1 MLRLID
7 LMRQSADS
15 APFEAPSRDPV
26 LAGLTL
32 DSRRVQPGFLFAAL
46 AGSRADGASFVAEAV
61 KRGATAI
68 LAAPDAALPPLG
80 SDIVV
85 VRDANPRRRIALMA
99 AAFAGLQPATIAA
112 VTGTNGKSST
122 VHFVRHLWSTLGLKA
137 ASVGTL
143 GIVSPGF
150 TRDAGLTTPDPVQLH
165 EDLATLAR
173 EGVTHLAVEA
183 SSHGL
188 DQHRLDGLKL
198 QAAAFTNLT
207 HEHLD
212 YHPSMGAYFAAKARL
227 FEQLLPAGGTAVV
240 NADSD
245 RAGQLAE
252 ICARRGI
259 RFWTYGTN
267 GREFRLLKDT
277 PTPGGQHLVIEA
289 MGTRREVELPLVGGF
304 QASNA
309 LAALGLVVATGGDTA
324 RAVAGLATMS
334 GAPGRLQLVARH
346 RSGAPVYVDYAHKP
360 EALETVL
367 ATLRPFAKGKLV
379 VVFGCGGDRD
389 RAKRPVMGEIATR
402 LADLTLITDDNPR
415 SEEPDAIR
423 AEILRGIPVDRKN
436 WSEVREG
443 RHVAIE
449 QGMAALKS
457 ADDLLLIAGKG
468 HETGQ
473 TIKGVTYP
481 FDDAQVARDL
491 TGGAAGARSGRP
503 TRWRRR

>member
-1 MLRLID
+1 MG
-7 LMRQSADS
+7 
-15 APFEAPSRDPV
+15 EAALPRDPV

-32 DSRRVQPGFLFAAL
+32 DSRKVQPGFLFAAL
-46 AGSRADGASFVAEAV
+46 AGSRADGASFVADAV

-68 LAAPDAALPPLG
+68 LAGPDAALPPLDPG
-80 SDIVV
+80 IVV
-85 VRDANPRRRIALMA
+85 VRDANPRRRVALMA
-99 AAFAGLQPATIAA
+99 ATFAGLQPATIAA

-122 VHFVRHLWSTLGLKA
+122 VHFVRHIWAALGFKA

-150 TRDAGLTTPDPVQLH
+150 ARDAGLTTPDPVQLH
-165 EDLATLAR
+165 ADLATLAR
-173 EGVTHLAVEA
+173 EGVKHLAIEA

-188 DQHRLDGLKL
+188 DQNRLDGLKL
-198 QAAAFTNLT
+198 SAAAFTNLT

-212 YHPSMGAYFAAKARL
+212 YHPTMDAYFAAKARL
-227 FEQLLPAGGTAVV
+227 FGELLPAGGTAVA
-240 NADSD
+240 NAESD
-245 RAGQLAE
+245 RTPALAE
-252 ICARRGI
+252 ICRRRGV

-267 GREFRLLKDT
+267 GKEFRLLQSR
-277 PTPGGQHLVIEA
+277 PTPAGQHLAVEV
-289 MGTRREVELPLVGGF
+289 MGARHEVELPLVGGF

-309 LAALGLVVATGGDTA
+309 LAALGLVVATGGDVG
-324 RAVAGLATMS
+324 RGVAALASLS

-346 RSGAPVYVDYAHKP
+346 KSGAPVYVDYAHKP

-367 ATLRPFAKGKLV
+367 RTLRPFARGKLV

-402 LADLTLITDDNPR
+402 LADLTLVTDDNPR
-415 SEEPDAIR
+415 SEEPAAIR
-423 AEILRGIPVDRKN
+423 AEIVRGIPKDRTN
-436 WSEVREG
+436 WVEVMSD

-449 QGMAALKS
+449 QGMAALTS

-473 TIKGVTYP
+473 TIKGVTHH
-481 FDDAQVARDL
+481 FDDTEVAREL
-491 TGGAAGARSGRP
+491 AS
-503 TRWRRR
+503 

>member
-1 MLRLID
+1 MRLSE
-7 LMRQSADS
+7 LMRQSAHEPATLS
-15 APFEAPSRDPV
+15 APLRDPV

-32 DSRRVQPGFLFAAL
+32 DSRKVRPGYLFAAL
-46 AGSRADGASFVAEAV
+46 PGARLDGATFVADAV
-61 KRGATAI
+61 GRGAVAI
-68 LAAPDAALPPLG
+68 LAAPDAPLPTLDPG
-80 SDIVV
+80 VV
-85 VRDANPRRRIALMA
+85 VIRDANPRRRVALMA
-99 AAFAGLQPATIAA
+99 AAFAGLQPKTIAA

-122 VHFVRHLWSTLGLKA
+122 VHFVRQLWSSLGLKA

-143 GIVSPGF
+143 GIVSPGL
-150 TRDAGLTTPDPVQLH
+150 TREAGLTTPDPVQLH

-173 EGVTHLAVEA
+173 EGVAHLAIEA

-188 DQHRLDGLKL
+188 DQHRLDGVRLS
-198 QAAAFTNLT
+198 AAAFTNLT

-212 YHPSMGAYFAAKARL
+212 YHASMDAYFAAKARL
-227 FEQLLPAGGTAVV
+227 FDSLLPSDGTAIV

-245 RAGQLAE
+245 RAEALAA

-259 RFWTYGTN
+259 RFWTYGTK
-267 GREFRLLKDT
+267 GRDIRLLTDN
-277 PTPGGQHLVIEA
+277 PTSTGQHLTLEVL
-289 MGTRREVELPLVGGF
+289 GTRHEIDLPLVGGF

-309 LAALGLVVATGGDTA
+309 LAALGLVVATGGDPA
-324 RAVAGLATMS
+324 RAVVGFSSLT

-367 ATLRPFAKGKLV
+367 RTLRPFARGKLV

-389 RAKRPVMGEIATR
+389 RGKRPVMGEIATR
-402 LADLTLITDDNPR
+402 LADLTIVTDDNPR
-415 SEEPDAIR
+415 SEEPAAIR
-423 AEILRGIPVDRKN
+423 AEILRGITADRKT
-436 WSEVREG
+436 WTEITDD

-449 QGMAALKS
+449 AGMAALGS

-473 TIKGVTYP
+473 TIKGVTYH
-481 FDDAQVARDL
+481 FDDAEVAREL
-491 TGGAAGARSGRP
+491 AGASAPGKVP
-503 TRWRRR
+503 T